1 MSDNLHINSVLG
13 DLDLIDASVNITD
26 FVLSVYHIFE
36 KDKNTPGI
44 IVLRDGKFVGLLSK
58 SKFFETMSKQFMY
71 DLYSKRKIDS
81 FFEEDKQQNYLIL
94 SSSTPIIN
102 AANQVLNRNASEIF
116 DPIIVTIR
124 TNEYMLL
131 DFYKLLL
138 AQNCIQLLM
147 NELLK
152 QANEFKKEVLA
163 ITTHDLR
170 NPIGVIL
177 GFSDLMNDA
186 EDIETCK
193 EYARNINQ
201 SASQMEELVSSFLTS
216 TLNDSTEYKLTFSSF
231 NFYELIFS
239 IIKDFEILAAKKEQ
253 NIIFNFFN
261 NQIYINSD
269 RLKIK
274 EIIENLI
281 SNAIKYSSEKTE
293 IKISLDS
300 DGNYIIIRVEDQG
313 PGFTD
318 SDKKKIFG
326 KFQRLSAKPSGN
338 ESSTGLGLYIT
349 KTIIEKLNGT
359 INLASSS
366 CNGSVF
372 IAKIPFQN
380 ESGCFDHQSGE
391 LMKPSSSEKEIS
403 FSDDS
408 QLFSKVL

>member
-177 GFSDLMNDA
+177 GFSDLMHDA

-318 SDKKKIFG
+318 SDMKKIFG